1 MEPGYAALYTKGTEK
16 MRNLSRRERDAI
28 ELDNARR
35 RRKLDEQNVFWAAI
49 IGRMRRIETWFVVI
63 LTLVIGYAVVLPVL
77 QWAGKVFDI
86 ASKVNGG

>member
-1 MEPGYAALYTKGTEK
+1 

-35 RRKLDEQNVFWAAI
+35 RKLDEQNAFWAAI